1 MNCIFYQ
8 DIYRIFYLWL
18 SNIKMCEEDLK
29 GFCKRANTRMMEI
42 LICKERVEEWG
53 ISCLK
58 VLNRFNNYPQTYKN
72 LHILKWFLN
81 FFTEEATENNSF
93 KSLNNRKHLPPLSMT
108 ITKSSELKFRTVS
121 NIFFFFFS
129 FWSSSGPLS
138 K

>member
-1 MNCIFYQ
+1 
-8 DIYRIFYLWL
+8 
-18 SNIKMCEEDLK
+18 MCEEDLK

-81 FFTEEATENNSF
+81 IFTEEATENNSF

-108 ITKSSELKFRTVS
+108 ITKSSELKFHTVS